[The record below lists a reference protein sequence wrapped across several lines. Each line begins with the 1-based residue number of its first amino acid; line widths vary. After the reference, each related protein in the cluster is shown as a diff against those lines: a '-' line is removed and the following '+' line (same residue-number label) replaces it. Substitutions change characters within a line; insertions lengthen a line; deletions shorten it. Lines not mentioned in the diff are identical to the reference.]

1 VLLAERYQ
9 SLSLKVYGKDMAC
22 LFRTKA
28 KVLASPH
35 SSGDR
40 AKVS

>member
-1 VLLAERYQ
+1 LPIN
-9 SLSLKVYGKDMAC
+9 KIWHDNG
-22 LFRTKA
+22 TKGISTA
-28 KVLASPH
+28 FSQVSPH

>member
-1 VLLAERYQ
+1 LPIN
-9 SLSLKVYGKDMAC
+9 KIWHDNG
-22 LFRTKA
+22 TKGNLNS
-28 KVLASPH
+28 VSQVSPH